1 MKTIRII
8 SLALAYALLL
18 ITGAYAGTE
27 ERIKTEITRDILA
40 AAPWEGSGIEVD
52 DIQIYGYDPAA
63 DGFDAVKVLLP
74 RPANYAGRLTVTVSL
89 ISKGREVKTLR
100 ASATVRM
107 FKEVVVALNPIR
119 MGQKIQKDDLKLQ
132 RMEATDMFGALGSVD
147 EAAGMIAKRP
157 ITAGSVV
164 KKDYMKPEAVI
175 RRGDRVSV
183 LISNSKLKIKTA
195 ATAVEDGYNDKMV
208 SARTA
213 SGKEVSGRVVGP
225 GEILVEF

>member
-8 SLALAYALLL
+8 SLALACALLL
-18 ITGAYAGTE
+18 ITGAHASE
-27 ERIKTEITRDILA
+27 ERIKTEIIKDILA
-40 AAPWEGSGIEVD
+40 AVPWEGSGVEVD
-52 DIQIYGYDPAA
+52 DIQIYGYDPAS
-63 DGFDAVKVLLP
+63 DRFDAVKVLLP
-74 RPANYAGRLTVTVSL
+74 RPANYAGRLTVSVSL

-100 ASATVRM
+100 ASVTVRT

-132 RMEATDMFGALGSVD
+132 RMESTDMFGVLDSIA

-157 ITAGSVV
+157 ITAGSVI
-164 KKDYMKPEAVI
+164 KKDYIKPEAVI

-183 LISNSKLKIKTA
+183 LISNSNLKIKTA
-195 ATAVEDGYNDKMV
+195 ATAVEDGYNDKMI

>member
-132 RMEATDMFGALGSVD
+132 RMEATDMFGALGSID

>member
-8 SLALAYALLL
+8 SLALAYVLLL